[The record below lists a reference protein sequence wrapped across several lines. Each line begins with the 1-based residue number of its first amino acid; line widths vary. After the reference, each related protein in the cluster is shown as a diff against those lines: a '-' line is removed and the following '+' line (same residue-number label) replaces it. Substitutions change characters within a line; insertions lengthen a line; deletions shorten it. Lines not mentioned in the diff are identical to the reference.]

1 MLTKVKKIILLVTHC
16 CVSINSLP
24 NDSANS
30 LSDNVLS
37 IALIPNN
44 IEDNTAGS
52 SKNLKENIKS
62 QYSRVICER
71 EIVFAIFLKK

>member
-1 MLTKVKKIILLVTHC
+1 VAHC

-37 IALIPNN
+37 ITLIPNN
-44 IEDNTAGS
+44 IEDVTEGS
-52 SKNLKENIKS
+52 SKNLKENVKS

-71 EIVFAIFLKK
+71 EIVLAIFKKICNLKNLKKK